1 MMSIAPD
8 SLVTVYGDTMA
19 FLLLLGLLFHAMVF
33 RHKKDAR
40 SYGLFTLLCLITML
54 NALSNGISYS
64 LHHREI
70 PCPETV
76 RMIMPSIAEFSTLAI
91 TFLWLV
97 YIDYKLYDSWERT
110 GYVARVFGT
119 PVALILL
126 LFIVNI
132 PTKFMF
138 AVTSDFTFVSAPEFY
153 IVTAAQ
159 YIYGILPIIAYIRY
173 VINHGYKHF
182 FHIAPVVIPTFVSAL
197 FTLLTSYSARAFGF
211 AIAIVFLYC
220 SYINRWRFDDD
231 ETGFYNRNYIN
242 HLKALARGRKADYK
256 SAIIFAADYM
266 APELKEIFKA
276 EVPKDGEIVRIE
288 KDQLLLLSESTNVS
302 MLEAMSGMIAE
313 GAENY
318 DREHPERPIAL
329 SSFYVLRKKN
339 ESSEEFIRRINGEIA

>member
-1 MMSIAPD
+1 MSIAPD

-19 FLLLLGLLFHAMVF
+19 FLLLLGLLFHTMAF

-40 SYGLFTLLCLITML
+40 SNGLFTLLCLITML

-64 LHHREI
+64 LHHSEI

-76 RMIMPSIAEFSTLAI
+76 RMIMPSIAEFSTLVI

-97 YIDYKLYDSWERT
+97 YIDYKLYESWERT

-159 YIYGILPIIAYIRY
+159 FIYGILPVIAYIRY

-182 FHIAPVVIPTFVSAL
+182 FHIAPVVIPTFVSAV
-197 FTLLTSYSARAFGF
+197 FTLITSYSARAFGF

-231 ETGFYNRNYIN
+231 ETGFYNINYID
-242 HLKALARGRKADYK
+242 HLTDLARSGKIDYH
-256 SAIIFAADYM
+256 SAIYFDIDNFV
-266 APELKEIFKA
+266 PEVRDIFKA
-276 EVPKDGEIVRIE
+276 EVPKDGEIIRVSDKRF
-288 KDQLLLLSESTNVS
+288 LLLSESGSAS
-302 MLEAMSGMIAE
+302 MITALSGMIQEDADE
-313 GAENY
+313 Y
-318 DREHPERPIAL
+318 DEKHPDATISL
-329 SSFYVLRKKN
+329 SSSGVIRKKN
-339 ESSEEFIRRINGEIA
+339 ESALDFMARVRS